1 MIIDKITA
9 NNLAKKYNINLNVVN
24 FDEWVTGLNI
34 ELEHGSRNSQ
44 LTNIT
49 NDDADMTAKIAIA
62 HLLQDP
68 RYYYFLKIQES
79 ERTKYWINKSKPNIF
94 NVSNDYNSLT
104 QDNPPL
110 SSYNSLNPQPS
121 YNSLNPQPSY
131 NSLNPQPSYN
141 SLNRR
146 PNRYDNINQQPS
158 RYNNSNRL

>member
-1 MIIDKITA
+1 MIIDRATA
-9 NNLAKKYNINLNVVN
+9 NNLAKKYNINLNVVD

-49 NDDADMTAKIAIA
+49 NDNVDMTAKIVIA

-68 RYYYFLKIQES
+68 KYYYFLQIQES
-79 ERTKYWINKSKPNIF
+79 ERGKYWTNKSKPSIF
-94 NVSNDYNSLT
+94 NTSNGHISLS
-104 QDNPPL
+104 QNNPPL
-110 SSYNSLNPQPS
+110 SSYNK
-121 YNSLNPQPSY
+121 
-131 NSLNPQPSYN
+131 LNPQPSYN

-146 PNRYDNINQQPS
+146 PNRYDNINQQSS